1 MLNEISLIV
10 SFSAAIISGLSLAVS
25 IYSTHQDR
33 ARIHTRSE
41 IFYDAT
47 RGLEPAPSMRV
58 IIVNAGRRPIIM
70 TRFVIISE
78 QGNWF
83 TPLRELGAHE
93 LQEVVTEA
101 RLLIE
106 KFVAQ
111 NTSIRLSEG
120 DIFELII
127 HHDDDRI
134 LYSFFEDSQREAKDI
149 QIEDVLGRR
158 YWIKDAKKN
167 ISNLKSFFSNT

>member
-1 MLNEISLIV
+1 M
-10 SFSAAIISGLSLAVS
+10 
-25 IYSTHQDR
+25 QD
-33 ARIHTRSE
+33 AC
-41 IFYDAT
+41 
-47 RGLEPAPSMRV
+47 
-58 IIVNAGRRPIIM
+58 PIIM

-83 TPLRELGAHE
+83 TPLRGPGVHE
-93 LQEVVTEA
+93 LQEVVTEG
-101 RLLIE
+101 RSLTE
-106 KFVAQ
+106 KLVAQ

-120 DIFELII
+120 DIFELNI

-167 ISNLKSFFSNT
+167 ISKLKVFFSKT

>member
-1 MLNEISLIV
+1 
-10 SFSAAIISGLSLAVS
+10 
-25 IYSTHQDR
+25 
-33 ARIHTRSE
+33 
-41 IFYDAT
+41 
-47 RGLEPAPSMRV
+47 
-58 IIVNAGRRPIIM
+58 
-70 TRFVIISE
+70 
-78 QGNWF
+78 

-101 RLLIE
+101 RPLIE